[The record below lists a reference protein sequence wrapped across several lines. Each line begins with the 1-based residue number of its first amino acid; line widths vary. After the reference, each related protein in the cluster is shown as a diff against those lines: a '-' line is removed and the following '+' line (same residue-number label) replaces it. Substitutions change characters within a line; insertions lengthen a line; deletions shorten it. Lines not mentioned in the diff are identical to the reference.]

1 MFSTGRNIG
10 IPHLD
15 KFGHLGGFSSGFFGI
30 AGGPGGGQPQGPAFE
45 ERRQATL
52 QDAKLK
58 QGLKPFWF
66 ATGQDDFLVETSR
79 ATVAMFKKHGFD
91 VVYREPMARTPGA
104 SGASTCTSSR
114 SSCSPETI
122 AAIKARDRLPTRLA
136 PLPVR
141 VRSPPD
147 DARDP
152 VLTPFATGISAFCS
166 SEPSLPGCDFLL
178 RL

>member
-1 MFSTGRNIG
+1 LVFSTGRNIG

-15 KFGHLGGFSSGFFGI
+15 KFAHLGGFSSGFFGI

-91 VVYREPMARTPGA
+91 VVYREPMARHTWNKW
-104 SGASTCTSSR
+104 R
-114 SSCSPETI
+114 EY
-122 AAIKARDRLPTRLA
+122 LHE
-136 PLPVR
+136 
-141 VRSPPD
+141 
-147 DARDP
+147 
-152 VLTPFATGISAFCS
+152 FAQQLF
-166 SEPSLPGCDFLL
+166 P
-178 RL
+178 